1 MRFSLVCGITK
12 PKLRK
17 IVRKCKLARILPHG
31 SGRGAAEV
39 RKRGGLR
46 RWVAACGVSAR
57 SVSEVAGLRVR
68 RLRPARLVRA
78 ANRLRKTI
86 LRSATESARLAAN
99 PSAGAPQ
106 ARAAFKRAANRSRR
120 TPDRKNWPQ
129 PAERHSYGSS
139 SKCHNL
145 IRPRAAAARA
155 VFSFLLAF
163 LIAGCAS
170 PRKLASKTKEK
181 TNVEEKRTETT
192 AGEIFHRVDT
202 TKTEDVEN
210 TYTKIEFFPPEPD
223 KQETKPDTTATGG
236 PSNPVADTPKN
247 TTKEPKEKRPPDTGK
262 RGAIKSI
269 ESYTMKQKSEAA
281 GVTQTEQKEEAT
293 KTEEVNTDSDTEIDV
308 TEEPA
313 ADPYRWRY
321 IFGILLLLA
330 VAFFFLRKAKV
341 FRAVAAFFR
350 KLF

>member
-1 MRFSLVCGITK
+1 M
-12 PKLRK
+12 
-17 IVRKCKLARILPHG
+17 
-31 SGRGAAEV
+31 
-39 RKRGGLR
+39 
-46 RWVAACGVSAR
+46 
-57 SVSEVAGLRVR
+57 
-68 RLRPARLVRA
+68 
-78 ANRLRKTI
+78 
-86 LRSATESARLAAN
+86 
-99 PSAGAPQ
+99 
-106 ARAAFKRAANRSRR
+106 
-120 TPDRKNWPQ
+120 
-129 PAERHSYGSS
+129 
-139 SKCHNL
+139 
-145 IRPRAAAARA
+145 
-155 VFSFLLAF
+155 
-163 LIAGCAS
+163 
-170 PRKLASKTKEK
+170 ASKTKEK

-202 TKTEDVEN
+202 TKTEGVEI

-223 KQETKPDTTATGG
+223 NQETKPDTTATGG

-247 TTKEPKEKRPPDTGK
+247 RTKEPKEKRPPDTGK

-281 GVTQTEQKEEAT
+281 VVTQTEQKEEAT
-293 KTEEVNTDSDTEIDV
+293 MTEEVNTDSDTETDV

-341 FRAVAAFFR
+341 FRAVAALFR